1 MQMTERLLAFAAL
14 AEAATGALVLA
25 YPPLV
30 VRLLFGDEIVGA
42 GVVMS
47 RIAGISLIGL
57 GVACWPGAR
66 EQGGTPRLSP
76 ALAGMFAYST
86 LAAIYLAWLGF
97 AGQRAGVLLWPG
109 VVVHV
114 LLSGLLLR
122 GLGLWPRRREV

>member
-1 MQMTERLLAFAAL
+1 
-14 AEAATGALVLA
+14 
-25 YPPLV
+25 
-30 VRLLFGDEIVGA
+30 
-42 GVVMS
+42 
-47 RIAGISLIGL
+47 
-57 GVACWPGAR
+57 
-66 EQGGTPRLSP
+66 
-76 ALAGMFAYST
+76 MFAYST